1 MASSP
6 RRAATL
12 DGQYQPVLHPRSEV
26 TSSGKPMKFL
36 AVLVFLF
43 LTIPGSGHLAWDG
56 LPMNTR
62 LEFLS
67 LIIFALVLF
76 SRSLRQHTH
85 KWLTTLRWHGVLR
98 PAIAVLCLLK
108 LLSFAWVPLGA
119 GFGAC
124 YRSIYLPL
132 DDPAAC
138 EKSFSAPFIQ
148 GHGLPETNI
157 SRIESTVDHG
167 HHQFDWSLPFMN
179 EWPRLGYLWLS
190 RLPFSAEYR
199 AAIKNETDEILYLPV
214 LAIGEVQVTVGR
226 DEVTTLTS
234 YDRHFLTAVPIPV
247 GDSQV
252 EIYFRYSDDDRSELP
267 DDPPTPR
274 GPYAELKI
282 GELVSSEQLT
292 NSARIFIV
300 GNYSSRTVSGSD
312 SRVEVLDRGGM
323 VVPQLQAKSI
333 MSVPENP
340 ELFREFDLEV
350 EVPAAYLDRGP
361 LSITE
366 LRGTSREV
374 LGTIDRSPTDQFGLI
389 LEKYEPDEV
398 DLSAILTIDRD
409 SLGVLRPESLT
420 EPDLFARLVLTVLDV
435 MTAVVMGVMLLM
447 MFRAFRFKLMIA
459 AGLGGISWL
468 AVEPMYRVLPGF
480 VGGGREL
487 VIPYALISLIIV
499 MLRKRIASAPLLYAL
514 PIASVLGVQKILDH
528 VRFNHSG
535 ESADWWGK
543 LVFMWRD
550 SDWFT
555 NHGLARSVFTDSF
568 LRGGEDVFWARA
580 APRYVLFG
588 AQMLLGENDVLIG
601 MISLTTGFLVFICL
615 IVVFANR
622 AVDRIGQTVAFLAA
636 FAALILIGDQI
647 ITAFGFFVTS
657 EYSSWLGLAVIMLFA
672 LGSRAESRVWMTA
685 VLAALT
691 ATTVHFRPNLVFV
704 CVALLPLV
712 LLNTDRRSTSR
723 LIRQV
728 GTGIASF
735 AMVLPLSLLHNLYFG
750 GRFVPF
756 TDNSPEVIRDHKLFY
771 WGDVWGNLGYSEVVG
786 LIWGQLRTLMF
797 WGLGGDPNLAIALW
811 GFQLIF
817 VLAIVQ
823 LIRKSQLFRMHSL
836 ALLLPLT
843 YVIPMLSYSLTSY
856 YPRHIVA
863 ANLLCLLSALYVW
876 PTPPRVSTVE
886 ERDDS
891 VINPRMPL

>member
-1 MASSP
+1 M
-6 RRAATL
+6 
-12 DGQYQPVLHPRSEV
+12 
-26 TSSGKPMKFL
+26 
-36 AVLVFLF
+36 
-43 LTIPGSGHLAWDG
+43 
-56 LPMNTR
+56 
-62 LEFLS
+62 
-67 LIIFALVLF
+67 
-76 SRSLRQHTH
+76 
-85 KWLTTLRWHGVLR
+85 TLRWHGVLR
-98 PAIAVLCLLK
+98 PTIAVLCLLK

-157 SRIESTVDHG
+157 SRVESTVDHG

-214 LAIGEVQVTVGR
+214 RAIGEVQVAVER
-226 DEVTTLTS
+226 DQVTTLTS

-282 GELVSSEQLT
+282 GDLVSSEQLT
-292 NSARIFIV
+292 DLARILIV

-312 SRVEVLDRGGM
+312 SRIEVLDRGGM
-323 VVPQLQAKSI
+323 VVPQLQTKSI

-340 ELFREFDLEV
+340 ELFREFDMEV

-366 LRGTSREV
+366 LRGASREV

-389 LEKYEPDEV
+389 LEKSEPGEV
-398 DLSAILTIDRD
+398 DLSTILTIDRD

-435 MTAVVMGVMLLM
+435 MTAVVMSVMLLM
-447 MFRAFRFKLMIA
+447 MFRAFRFKLTIA

-487 VIPYALISLIIV
+487 VIPYAFISLIIV
-499 MLRKRIASAPLLYAL
+499 MLRQRIASAPLLYAL
-514 PIASVLGVQKILDH
+514 PIASVLGVQKILYH

-555 NHGLARSVFTDSF
+555 NHGLARSVFTESF

-580 APRYVLFG
+580 APRYLLFG

-615 IVVFANR
+615 IVAFANR
-622 AVDRIGQTVAFLAA
+622 AVNRIGQTVASLAT
-636 FAALILIGDQI
+636 FASLILLGDQI

-657 EYSSWLGLAVIMLFA
+657 EFSSWLGLAGITLFA
-672 LGSRAESRVWMTA
+672 IGSRSESRVWMTA
-685 VLAALT
+685 VLASLT
-691 ATTVHFRPNLVFV
+691 ATTIHFRPNLIFV
-704 CVALLPLV
+704 CVALLPIV
-712 LLNTDRRSTSR
+712 LLKTDRHSKSR
-723 LIRQV
+723 FIQQI
-728 GTGIASF
+728 GTGIACF
-735 AMVLPLSLLHNLYFG
+735 AMFLPLSLLHNLYFG

-756 TDNSPEVIRDHKLFY
+756 TENSPEVVRDHKLFY
-771 WGDVWGNLGYSEVVG
+771 WGDVLGKLAFSEVASLV
-786 LIWGQLRTLMF
+786 WGQIRTLMF
-797 WGLGGDPNLAIALW
+797 WGLGGDPNLAIAFW

-817 VLAIVQ
+817 VLAVIETIKGQ
-823 LIRKSQLFRMHSL
+823 RIFRVRSL

-856 YPRHIVA
+856 YPRHIVS
-863 ANLLCLLSALYVW
+863 ANLLCLLSAMIVW
-876 PTPPRVSTVE
+876 PESTTRPAVAA
-886 ERDDS
+886 RADS
-891 VINPRMPL
+891 A